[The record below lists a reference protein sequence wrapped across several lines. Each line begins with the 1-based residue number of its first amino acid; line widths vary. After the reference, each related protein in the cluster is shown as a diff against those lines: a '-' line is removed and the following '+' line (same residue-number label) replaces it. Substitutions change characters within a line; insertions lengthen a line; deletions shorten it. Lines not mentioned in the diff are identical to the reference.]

1 MIILSAQDLQ
11 KYGVATS
18 TSTIA
23 FMGKVFTRGQTIAQ
37 RLKKDAISIAQEIQ
51 RKGFTC
57 LLVDCGAYITL
68 WHESKASGSMPSP
81 ISSPANNVDKWSQL
95 NSLIPD
101 ADANDTPAPQPV
113 LKYRGRFVTP
123 SKPESLGRTELPVGL
138 IQTEDNLPSISMTD
152 RGQNTQRSQVRG
164 AEMSNPKRP
173 IRPNSQANTDPSHK
187 YRGQSIAQ
195 TASLPSTPS
204 IDLLLTSSTE
214 ERDRQ

>member
-11 KYGVATS
+11 KYGVTTS

-81 ISSPANNVDKWSQL
+81 ISSPANNVNNWSQL
-95 NSLIPD
+95 NSLISD
-101 ADANDTPAPQPV
+101 AEANDAPAPQPV
-113 LKYRGRFVTP
+113 LKYRGRFVKP
-123 SKPESLGRTELPVGL
+123 SKPESVELTELPAEL
-138 IQTEDNLPSISMTD
+138 IQTDEDLPSISM
-152 RGQNTQRSQVRG
+152 
-164 AEMSNPKRP
+164 
-173 IRPNSQANTDPSHK
+173 
-187 YRGQSIAQ
+187 
-195 TASLPSTPS
+195 
-204 IDLLLTSSTE
+204 
-214 ERDRQ
+214 